1 MVTLDGGLQT
11 RRRCYSSAR
20 RPGPATIQVGVLP
33 ETGVAEWLQ
42 KEVLAP
48 ASDLVLHAAGLVTLT
63 AAGLASGITNDKDNE

>member
-1 MVTLDGGLQT
+1 
-11 RRRCYSSAR
+11 
-20 RPGPATIQVGVLP
+20 LP
-33 ETGVAEWLQ
+33 ETDVAEWLQ